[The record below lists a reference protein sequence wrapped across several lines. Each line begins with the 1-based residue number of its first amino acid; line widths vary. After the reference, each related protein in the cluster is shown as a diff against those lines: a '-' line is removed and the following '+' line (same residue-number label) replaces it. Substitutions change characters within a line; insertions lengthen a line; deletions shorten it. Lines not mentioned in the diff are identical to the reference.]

1 MALLIRVIGMTNYL
15 STQALAQRLRMS
27 LRGARYLLAR
37 LEHLGFAL
45 ETGHYG
51 ARLIPVKLV
60 DLIVALRA
68 AKQPLRRLKEQ
79 PEAQVFLKASFDSHE
94 VLIQLRVEVALL
106 REIVGVLHKLQRE
119 RGTMARTNLSELG
132 FPDPQVGL

>member
-1 MALLIRVIGMTNYL
+1 MNQYL
-15 STQALAQRLRMS
+15 STAALAKRLCLS
-27 LRGARYLLAR
+27 SRGARYLLAR

-51 ARLIPVKLV
+51 ARLIPVKLA
-60 DLIVALRA
+60 DLIVELRA
-68 AKQPLRRLKEQ
+68 AKQPLRRLKDH
-79 PEAQVFLKASFDSHE
+79 PKAQAFLKASFDSHE

-119 RGTMARTNLSELG
+119 RGTMARTNWSELG
-132 FPDPQVGL
+132 LPDPRVGL